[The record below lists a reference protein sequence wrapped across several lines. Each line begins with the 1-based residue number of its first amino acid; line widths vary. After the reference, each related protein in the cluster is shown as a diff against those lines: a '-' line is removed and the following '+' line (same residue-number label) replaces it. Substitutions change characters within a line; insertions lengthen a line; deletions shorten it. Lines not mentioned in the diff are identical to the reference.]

1 MKGDGMGRQTRR
13 PSSRAMRRRKY
24 MVRRLMVLILFAAAV
39 TGIVFLAK
47 ALFPG
52 KIKPN
57 EVASTPTPPLSEGPA
72 EPTPIPTPALAVEL
86 PADMGVVK
94 QGEESLSQ
102 MGFHS
107 ELFVRRDQ
115 VDS

>member
-1 MKGDGMGRQTRR
+1 MGRQTRR

-47 ALFPG
+47 ALFSG

-57 EVASTPTPPLSEGPA
+57 EAASTPTPPLSEGPA

-115 VDS
+115 VDSYNRE